1 MGEIPYGGLKSD
13 KVHKV
18 TSDRGTDD
26 SWQWHKNRDCVICG
40 IASNNELRNLM
51 LTSSTSDL
59 VEDFTEFIAFPRDPH
74 QLISI
79 LQYCQSRDGYISRET
94 VKRIADYLDISEAHV
109 YGVASFYTQFRFE
122 KPGDHQIRI
131 CLGTACH
138 VQGGEILAEE
148 IQKIIGIGPGEIS
161 QNHKFEFHKVACLGC
176 CAQAPVVEVD
186 GRIYGKMTRAKLQ
199 KVLRSYESV

>member
-1 MGEIPYGGLKSD
+1 MVKL
-13 KVHKV
+13 
-18 TSDRGTDD
+18 
-26 SWQWHKNRDCVICG
+26 
-40 IASNNELRNLM
+40 
-51 LTSSTSDL
+51 STPDL
-59 VEDFTEFIAFPRDPH
+59 EEDLIDFTIFSREPH
-74 QLISI
+74 HLISI
-79 LQYCQSRDGYISRET
+79 LQYCQNRSGYISREA
-94 VKRIADYLDISEAHV
+94 VRQIADYLGISEAHV

-138 VQGGEILAEE
+138 VQGGEILSEE

-161 QNHKFEFHKVACLGC
+161 QDHKFEFHEVACLGC

>member
-1 MGEIPYGGLKSD
+1 MFSVGP
-13 KVHKV
+13 
-18 TSDRGTDD
+18 
-26 SWQWHKNRDCVICG
+26 G
-40 IASNNELRNLM
+40 IYFQGINELRNLM
-51 LTSSTSDL
+51 VKLSTPDL
-59 VEDFTEFIAFPRDPH
+59 EEDLIDFTTFSREPN

-79 LQYCQSRDGYISRET
+79 LQHCQNQSGYISRQT
-94 VKRIADYLDISEAHV
+94 VRQIADYLGISEARV

-138 VQGGEILAEE
+138 VQGGEILSEE

-161 QNHKFEFHKVACLGC
+161 LDHKFEFHEVACLGC

-199 KVLRSYESV
+199 KVLKNYESV